1 MNMDIAVSYE
11 IPDAQEYNNLRIISG
26 LSPKDEV
33 GSEVGLKN
41 SIFIVTLRDSEKLI
55 GMGRIIGDKGCFY
68 HIVDIAVAPSY
79 QGNGLGKRIMSE
91 IDTYLKNN
99 IPKNSYVSLIAEIPA
114 DELYKKFGFEY
125 SAPKSVGMMRKI

>member
-1 MNMDIAVSYE
+1 MDIAVSYE

-79 QGNGLGKRIMSE
+79 QGNGLGKRIMTE

-99 IPKNSYVSLIAEIPA
+99 IPKNSYVSLIADIPA

>member
-99 IPKNSYVSLIAEIPA
+99 IPKNSYVSLIADIPA

>member
-1 MNMDIAVSYE
+1 MDIAVSYE

-99 IPKNSYVSLIAEIPA
+99 IPKNSYVSLIANIPA

>member
-11 IPDAQEYNNLRIISG
+11 IPNAQEYNNLRIISG

-33 GSEVGLKN
+33 ASEAGLKN
-41 SIFIVTLRDSEKLI
+41 SIFIVILRDSDKLI
-55 GMGRIIGDKGCFY
+55 GMGRVIGDKGCFY

-79 QGNGLGKRIMSE
+79 QGNGLGKLIMSE
-91 IDTYLKNN
+91 INTYLENN
-99 IPKNSYVSLIAEIPA
+99 IPKSSYVSLIADVPA

-125 SAPKSVGMMRKI
+125 SAPKSVGMVKKI

>member
-1 MNMDIAVSYE
+1 MDIAVSYE

-68 HIVDIAVAPSY
+68 HIVDIAVAPEY
-79 QGNGLGKRIMSE
+79 QGNGLGKLIMSE
-91 IDTYLKNN
+91 INKYLGNN
-99 IPKNSYVSLIAEIPA
+99 IPKSSYVSLIADVPA
-114 DELYKKFGFEY
+114 DKLYEKFGFEY
-125 SAPKSVGMMRKI
+125 SAPKSVGMAKRY

>member
-1 MNMDIAVSYE
+1 MNMDIDVSYE
-11 IPDAQEYNNLRIISG
+11 IPNAQEYNNLRIVSG

-33 GSEVGLKN
+33 ASEVGLKN

-91 IDTYLKNN
+91 IDTYLENN
-99 IPKNSYVSLIAEIPA
+99 IPKNSYISLITDIPA